1 MKPDRNLFDD
11 DDDSFGPGTD
21 LIMGAS
27 HIGMS
32 INTYE
37 ALWSKKGKDR

>member
-1 MKPDRNLFDD
+1 MKGDRRSCRDMM
-11 DDDSFGPGTD
+11 T
-21 LIMGAS
+21 GAS